1 MKKILKAP
9 EIAPNEVRNRERSYI
24 EIEKDHFNEP
34 AGQHYIAERSFFR
47 VSTVIQN
54 FHDT

>member
-9 EIAPNEVRNRERSYI
+9 EIAPNEV